1 MTQKVLLIVGPT
13 AVGKTDLSIK
23 LAKKF
28 NGEII
33 SGDSMQV
40 YRKLDIGTAKITE
53 DEMDGIP
60 HYLINHK
67 NSNER
72 YSVADFTAESR
83 AAISDI
89 TSRGKLP
96 IIVGGTGFY
105 LQALLDNFQLGTDN
119 DDDLNLRKELQERAE
134 KIGPEALWQEL
145 KILDPNAALKIPFN
159 NTLRV
164 IRALEVIQKSNQ
176 LFSAQS
182 DQKTNEFDPFIIGLS
197 TDRSVLYDRINR
209 RVDLM
214 IGSGLIDEAKWLFN
228 QKINDLPA
236 SKGIGYKELYAYFEE
251 NQSLDEAT
259 ELIKR
264 NSRRYAKRQL
274 TWFRNKMAVN
284 WFDLIEHPEQ
294 LSKIETQIVD
304 WLKAQKS

>member
-1 MTQKVLLIVGPT
+1 MAQKVLLIVGPT

-23 LAKKF
+23 LAKKL

-40 YRKLDIGTAKITE
+40 YRGLDIGTAKITE

-60 HYLINHK
+60 HHLIDHK
-67 NSNER
+67 NSDER
-72 YSVADFTAESR
+72 YSVAEFTEESR
-83 AAISDI
+83 QAISEI

-105 LQALLDNFQLGTDN
+105 LQALLDNFQLGTNN
-119 DDDLNLRKELQERAE
+119 DDDLGLRGELQEHA
-134 KIGPEALWQEL
+134 KQVGSQAIWQEL
-145 KILDPNAALKIPFN
+145 NVLDPDAALKIPVN

-176 LFSAQS
+176 LFSTQ
-182 DQKTNEFDPFIIGLS
+182 DDHKTNEFDPFIIGLT
-197 TDRSVLYDRINR
+197 TDRSVLYERINQ

-214 IGSGLIDEAKWLFN
+214 ILSGLIEEAKWLFD
-228 QKINDLPA
+228 QKIDDLPA
-236 SKGIGYKELYAYFEE
+236 GKGIGYKELYPYFEGSQTL
-251 NQSLDEAT
+251 NEAT

-274 TWFRNKMAVN
+274 TWFRNKMTVN
-284 WFDLIEHPEQ
+284 WFDLIEHPKQINE
-294 LSKIETQIVD
+294 IEKQAAD
-304 WLKAQKS
+304 WLKA

>member
-23 LAKKF
+23 LAKKL

-40 YRKLDIGTAKITE
+40 YRKLDIGTAKVTE

-60 HYLINHK
+60 HHLIDHK
-67 NSNER
+67 NSDER
-72 YSVADFTAESR
+72 YSVAEFVEECR
-83 AAISDI
+83 AAITDI
-89 TSRGKLP
+89 ASRGKLP

-105 LQALLDNFQLGTDN
+105 LQALLDNFQLGTNN
-119 DDDLNLRKELQERAE
+119 DDDLTLRGKLQERAE
-134 KIGPEALWQEL
+134 QLGPEAIWQEL
-145 KILDPNAALKIPFN
+145 NDLDSKAAIKIPIN

-164 IRALEVIQKSNQ
+164 IRALEVIQKSKE
-176 LFSAQS
+176 LFSAQN
-182 DQKTNEFDPFIIGLS
+182 DKKTNEYDPFIIGLS
-197 TDRSVLYDRINR
+197 TDRAVLYDRINQ

-214 IGSGLIDEAKWLFN
+214 IQSGLIDEARWLFD
-228 QKINDLPA
+228 QKIDDLPA
-236 SKGIGYKELYAYFEE
+236 GKGIGYKELYPYFE
-251 NQSLDEAT
+251 NTQSLEEAT

-274 TWFRNKMAVN
+274 TWFRNKMTVN
-284 WFDLIEHPEQ
+284 WFDLIEYPEQ
-294 LSKIETQIVD
+294 MAMIGQQVTD
-304 WLKAQKS
+304 WLRN